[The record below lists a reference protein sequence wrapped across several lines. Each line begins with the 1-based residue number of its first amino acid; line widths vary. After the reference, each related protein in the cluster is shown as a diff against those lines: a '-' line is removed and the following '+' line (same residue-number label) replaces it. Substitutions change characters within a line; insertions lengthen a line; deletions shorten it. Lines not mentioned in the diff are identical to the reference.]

1 MLQFNHV
8 LKRYSGGVEA
18 LKRISFSLEKG
29 EMAFL
34 TGASGAG
41 KSTLFRL
48 VALMERPTQG
58 QIILDGQN
66 LDGIPVRK
74 IAHVRRKLGLIFQD
88 YKLLQQ
94 RTVFENVALP
104 LIVSGYAVDEIR
116 NRVSASLDLVGLL
129 DKQHR
134 YPPALSGGEQQ
145 RVGIARSLVHKPK
158 LIIADEP
165 TGNLDAKLA
174 MEIMCLFVRLQQVGI
189 SVLIATH
196 DQQLIEK
203 IGSRVLVLE
212 NGSLIQDSAN
222 SGENLATTT

>member
-8 LKRYSGGVEA
+8 LKRYAGGAEA
-18 LKRISFSLEKG
+18 LNRVSFSLAKG

-58 QIILDGQN
+58 HIIFDEQN
-66 LDGIPVRK
+66 LEHIAVRK
-74 IAHVRRKLGLIFQD
+74 IAHIRRKLGLIFQD

-104 LIVSGYAVDEIR
+104 LIVAGYNVNDIR
-116 NRVSASLDLVGLL
+116 NRVSASLDLVSLL

-145 RVGIARSLVHKPK
+145 RVGIARALVHKPK

-165 TGNLDAKLA
+165 TGNLDSKLA
-174 MEIMCLFVRLQQVGI
+174 LEIMHLFVRLQQVGI

-196 DQQLIEK
+196 DQPIIER
-203 IGSRVLVLE
+203 IGSRVLLLDHGVLI
-212 NGSLIQDSAN
+212 SDTPSHHPA
-222 SGENLATTT
+222 

>member
-1 MLQFNHV
+1 MLQFSHV
-8 LKRYSGGVEA
+8 VKRYAGGAEA
-18 LKRISFSLEKG
+18 LNRVSFSLEKG

-34 TGASGAG
+34 TGPSGAG

-48 VALMERPTQG
+48 VALMERPSLGHIT
-58 QIILDGQN
+58 LDGQN
-66 LDGIPVRK
+66 LDGIPIRK

-88 YKLLQQ
+88 YKLLEQ

-104 LIVSGYAVDEIR
+104 LIVSGYDVDEIR
-116 NRVSASLDLVGLL
+116 SRVHASLDLVGLL
-129 DKQHR
+129 DKEHR
-134 YPPALSGGEQQ
+134 NPPALSGGEQQ
-145 RVGIARSLVHKPK
+145 RVGIARALVHKPQ

-174 MEIMCLFVRLQQVGI
+174 MEIMHLFVRLQQVGI

-196 DQQLIEK
+196 DQQIIET

-212 NGSLIQDSAN
+212 NGHLTRDTA
-222 SGENLATTT
+222 A

>member
-8 LKRYSGGVEA
+8 IKQYPGGAEA
-18 LKRISFSLEKG
+18 LRRVSFSLEKG

-34 TGASGAG
+34 TGPSGAG

-48 VALMERPTQG
+48 IALMERPTQG
-58 QIILDGQN
+58 HIILDGQN

-88 YKLLQQ
+88 YKLLEQ
-94 RTVFENVALP
+94 RTIFENVALP
-104 LIVSGYAVDEIR
+104 LIVTGYSVDEIR
-116 NRVSASLDLVGLL
+116 NRVCASLDLVSLL
-129 DKQHR
+129 DKEHR

-145 RVGIARSLVHKPK
+145 RVGIARALVHKPK

-174 MEIMCLFVRLQQVGI
+174 LEIMNLFVRLQQVGI

-196 DQQLIEK
+196 DQQLIQK
-203 IGSRVLVLE
+203 IGSRVLELNNGVL
-212 NGSLIQDSAN
+212 IRDSAK
-222 SGENLATTT
+222 